1 MKITVLPGDGIGVE
15 ITREAVRVLSEIS
28 DVFGLEVKFDE
39 QLIGGAAIKAAGTPF
54 PEATRESC
62 LEADAV
68 LLGAVGAP
76 EFDNL
81 FPAQRPEKGLLL
93 LRKTLGGFANLR
105 PAFAYPA
112 LIESSP
118 LKTEI
123 FQGTDMVIVRELLG
137 SIYFG
142 EPRGFS
148 DDKTEAYNT
157 MRYSMEEVERV
168 ARIAFETARGRK
180 RKVTSVDKSNVLE
193 TSQLWRKTVEKV
205 AQSYPDV
212 TLEHQL
218 VDSCAMLLVTNPT
231 RFDVILTENMFGDI
245 LSDEAAVLTG
255 SLGMLASATVG
266 GKIDLFEPIHGSAP
280 DIAGQNKANPL
291 GMIASAAMLLRH
303 TAKHEQA
310 ATAIENAIRQILE
323 EGYRTADIARGEY
336 KYLVST
342 TEMGELVTQR
352 AVENANVVH
361 AFHAV

>member
-15 ITREAVRVLSEIS
+15 ITREAVRVLSEITE
-28 DVFGLEVKFDE
+28 VFGLEVKFDE
-39 QLIGGAAIKAAGTPF
+39 QLIGGAAIKATGSPF
-54 PEATRESC
+54 PEATRQSC

-81 FPAQRPEKGLLL
+81 LPEARPEKGLLL

-123 FQGTDMVIVRELLG
+123 FEGTDMVIVRELLG

-148 DDKTEAYNT
+148 EDKTEAYNT
-157 MRYSMEEVERV
+157 MRYSTEEVTRV
-168 ARIAFETARGRK
+168 ARVAFETARGRK
-180 RKVTSVDKSNVLE
+180 KKVTSVDKSNVLE
-193 TSQLWRKTVEKV
+193 TSQLWRKTVEEV
-205 AQSYPDV
+205 AKNYPDV

-231 RFDVILTENMFGDI
+231 RFDIILTENMFGDI

-255 SLGMLASATVG
+255 SLGMLASATIG

-291 GMIASAAMLLRH
+291 GTIASAAMLLRY

-310 ATAIENAIRQILE
+310 ATAIETAIRQVLE
-323 EGYRTADIARGEY
+323 EGYRTADIARGNY
-336 KYLVST
+336 KYSVST